1 MGLYK
6 YSMAEEEGVKTAKAQ
21 QHDMSCSYKDLSQ
34 VFAAIRGKTV
44 AGSRKVLD
52 DAIAMKKAIRYHKFA
67 TKIGHRSNLGG
78 KKGRYPKKECKI
90 ALSLLE
96 NAVANAVQKGMDE
109 SALYVM
115 HAASYKQNVLKR
127 YRKYFASS
135 RTLGYGKQSTWSNYV
150 TCWAEMVLGEKQVP
164 EGKKKQGEAK
174 IQVKAPAAAKAK
186 ESVQQSAPKK
196 KPAEKAPEEKK
207 AAAASTESKET
218 AKPKA
223 ETAKV

>member
-44 AGSRKVLD
+44 PDARKVLD
-52 DAIAMKKAIRYHKFA
+52 EAIEMKKAIRYHKFA

-109 SALYVM
+109 SALYIM

-127 YRKYFASS
+127 YRNYFASS

-164 EGKKKQGEAK
+164 EGKKKAGEAK
-174 IQVKAPAAAKAK
+174 APVKAPAAGKAK
-186 ESVQQSAPKK
+186 ESAPKK

-207 AAAASTESKET
+207 AQAVSASPAANAAAPNANGEK
-218 AKPKA
+218 
-223 ETAKV
+223 AKV